1 MKDLKV
7 VALSGSSPG
16 LFYCFQ
22 DLLRKAIV
30 KQSQSLQFDLASIRT
45 PYWSPASSKGE
56 LQASPS
62 DFCGTIHLVSLVS
75 RNMFCFGLNYG
86 P

>member
-30 KQSQSLQFDLASIRT
+30 KQNQSLRFDLASNPHTLLTTCLIKRR
-45 PYWSPASSKGE
+45 GM
-56 LQASPS
+56 QASPS
-62 DFCGTIHLVSLVS
+62 DFCGTIHLDSLGVSQFVL
-75 RNMFCFGLNYG
+75 F
-86 P
+86 